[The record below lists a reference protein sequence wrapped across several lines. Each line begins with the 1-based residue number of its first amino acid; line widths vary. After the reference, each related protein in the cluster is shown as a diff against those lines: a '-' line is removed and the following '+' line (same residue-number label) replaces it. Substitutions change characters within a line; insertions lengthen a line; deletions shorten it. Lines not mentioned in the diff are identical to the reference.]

1 MEITLG
7 VNMKSNKSVL
17 RVARIIS
24 LAVLL
29 AGLLGIYA
37 GYTKEIDILLII
49 SIALAVLGALVL
61 ILTGVLLALPDKE
74 TKEVWQRYLAL
85 AAADKDGDNALQNF
99 DYTAALTQIRRNYA
113 DDGDP
118 KKNRFHISLSGVSKD
133 FSVLGSGK
141 IRYGCL
147 VEANDKLFRP
157 VRNENEVVPAV
168 FVYSTDGY
176 FDENPEE
183 LRDIASTV
191 YNDRAHNFL
200 KNEKKYFFNV
210 RLPEEICD
218 GKSVY
223 ATVVAVCRRH
233 VPLGMFSGGDIVP
246 LIADPDRNDEAFIID
261 ARYWNEE
268 FIVKFIKNL

>member
-1 MEITLG
+1 
-7 VNMKSNKSVL
+7 MKINKSVL

-49 SIALAVLGALVL
+49 SIALAVLGALAL

-74 TKEVWQRYLAL
+74 IKDRQRYLAL

-99 DYTAALTQIRRNYA
+99 DYAAALTQIRRNYA
-113 DDGDP
+113 DDDAP
-118 KKNRFHISLSGVSKD
+118 KKNRFHISLSGFSKD

-157 VRNENEVVPAV
+157 VRNETEVVPAV
-168 FVYSTDGY
+168 FVYSTDWY

-183 LRDIASTV
+183 LRDIANTV
-191 YNDRAHNFL
+191 YNDREHNFL

-223 ATVVAVCRRH
+223 ATVVAVYRRH
-233 VPLGMFSGGDIVP
+233 VPLGTFSGGDIVP

-261 ARYWNEE
+261 AKYWNEE